1 MCQAIYDNKKRK
13 VNLLTAIKRLT
24 DFAGVCYSYFEVI
37 NMALSRS
44 RLHIDEEF
52 GLQLKDFRNQYQ
64 IKAKDVAAYMGKSA
78 AYISKLE
85 KGEIRQI
92 DKDEFVKMVN
102 YISSSKNGYQLFCE
116 RIIGTMNPDALER
129 STIANNFDWVERI
142 LPIPEEYSYYI
153 KKKAIENSVSFD
165 ELADYI
171 NKNDD
176 LDIEFLQEHKI
187 DLASAEKNVW
197 MPYYEADS
205 NAIRRNYIIAKIS
218 GKEIEDIVE
227 RRVTKTTYLYLYIIL
242 YHIYKVQEL
251 NKHLILEESTRTNIK
266 RKTNNK
272 LNELKIYTL
281 SDKANAISQA
291 NNEMELKT
299 VLNSFDLKN
308 QELMNELIRG
318 IYYLSEQDVEY
329 TNKKLEGIIANLKKE
344 PSFSLAY
351 MALPL
356 DKIFELQP
364 KVKRDFLNS
373 VNELIE
379 KSTNVVEGELEKY

>member
-1 MCQAIYDNKKRK
+1 M
-13 VNLLTAIKRLT
+13 TG
-24 DFAGVCYSYFEVI
+24 FAGVCYSYFEVI

-64 IKAKDVAAYMGKSA
+64 IKAKDVAAYMEKSA

-116 RIIGTMNPDALER
+116 RIIGTMNPEALER
-129 STIANNFDWVERI
+129 STIANNFDWIDRI

-153 KKKAIENSVSFD
+153 KKKAKENSVSFD

-197 MPYYEADS
+197 IPYYEADS
-205 NAIRRNYIIAKIS
+205 NAIRRNYIVAKIS
-218 GKEIEDIVE
+218 AKEIEDIVE

-242 YHIYKVQEL
+242 YHIYKFQEL

-329 TNKKLEGIIANLKKE
+329 TNKKLEGIIANLKKD

-356 DKIFELQP
+356 DKIFALQP

>member
-1 MCQAIYDNKKRK
+1 MRVNK
-13 VNLLTAIKRLT
+13 LTTIKRLT
-24 DFAGVCYSYFEVI
+24 GDDWICYSYIGVI
-37 NMALSRS
+37 NMALSGS

-64 IKAKDVAAYMGKSA
+64 VKAKDVAAYMEKSA

-102 YISSSKNGYQLFCE
+102 YISSSENGYQLFCE

-129 STIANNFDWVERI
+129 STIANNFDWIDRI
-142 LPIPEEYSYYI
+142 LPVPEEYSIYI
-153 KKKAIENSVSFD
+153 KKKIIEDNISFE

-176 LDIEFLQEHKI
+176 LDNKFLQEHKI
-187 DLASAEKNVW
+187 DLVSAEKNIW

-205 NAIRRNYIIAKIS
+205 KTMRRNYIVAKIS
-218 GKEIEDIVE
+218 AKEIEDIVE
-227 RRVTKTTYLYLYIIL
+227 RKENKTTYLYLYIIL
-242 YHIYKVQEL
+242 YHIYKLREL
-251 NKHLILEESTRTNIK
+251 KKHLILEESTRTNIK

-281 SDKANAISQA
+281 SDKAMAISQA
-291 NNEMELKT
+291 NNETELKT

-329 TNKKLEGIIANLKKE
+329 TNSKLEGVIANLRND

-356 DKIFELQP
+356 DKIFALQP
-364 KVKRDFLNS
+364 KVKRDFLDR

-379 KSTNVVEGELEKY
+379 KSTSVVKDKLEKY

>member
-1 MCQAIYDNKKRK
+1 MR
-13 VNLLTAIKRLT
+13 
-24 DFAGVCYSYFEVI
+24 VCYSHIEVI
-37 NMALSRS
+37 SMALSRN

-64 IKAKDVAAYMGKSA
+64 VKAKDVASYMEKSA

-92 DKDEFVKMVN
+92 DKEEFVKMAN
-102 YISSSKNGYQLFCE
+102 YISSSENGYQLFCE
-116 RIIGTMNPDALER
+116 RIIGTMNPEALER
-129 STIANNFDWVERI
+129 STIVNNFDWIDRI
-142 LPIPEEYSYYI
+142 LPIPEEYSIYI
-153 KKKAIENSVSFD
+153 KKKIAENNISLE

-176 LDIEFLQEHKI
+176 LDNKFLQEQKI
-187 DLASAEKNVW
+187 DLASIEKNIW

-205 NAIRRNYIIAKIS
+205 KMMRRNYIVVKIS
-218 GKEIEDIVE
+218 AKEIEDIVE
-227 RRVTKTTYLYLYIIL
+227 RRVNKTTYLYLYIIL
-242 YHIYKVQEL
+242 YHIYKFREL

-281 SDKANAISQA
+281 SDKAIAISQA
-291 NNEMELKT
+291 NNETELKT

-308 QELMNELIRG
+308 QELMKELIGG
-318 IYYLSEQDVEY
+318 IYFLSEQDVEY
-329 TNKKLEGIIANLKKE
+329 TNSKLESIIANLKND

-356 DKIFELQP
+356 DKIFVMP
-364 KVKRDFLNS
+364 SKVKRDFLDG
-373 VNELIE
+373 VNKLIE
-379 KSTNVVEGELEKY
+379 KSANIVKGELEKY